1 MADDLP
7 LGLLAVVVAEAV
19 LADAGDLAAPDLLAA
34 DSLKCHRSGLQARC
48 PLPGRPGRTA
58 RPRQVRGPWYERA
71 DPTRGS
77 RRGPRGRCGNRGRPP
92 SGSPPAR
99 RRWRAAAAV

>member
-58 RPRQVRGPWYERA
+58 RPRRGRGPWYERGGR
-71 DPTRGS
+71 TRGS
-77 RRGPRGRCGNRGRPP
+77 RRGPPRL
-92 SGSPPAR
+92 SGSRAR
-99 RRWRAAAAV
+99 PTSGSLPER